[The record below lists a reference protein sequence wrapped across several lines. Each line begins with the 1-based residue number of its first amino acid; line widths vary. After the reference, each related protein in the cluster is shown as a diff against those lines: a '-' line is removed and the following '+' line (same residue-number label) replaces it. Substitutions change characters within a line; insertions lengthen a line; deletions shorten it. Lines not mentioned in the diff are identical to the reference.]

1 MSFSCYLRQ
10 ILKPSIASMMT
21 TRALITGPATLLPP
35 FYPAAR
41 RGGLNGAGGR
51 STDCKI
57 AANIERGF

>member
-1 MSFSCYLRQ
+1 MPA
-10 ILKPSIASMMT
+10 KT
-21 TRALITGPATLLPP
+21 TTLSEDIPNLYGALITGPATLLPP

-57 AANIERGF
+57 AVNIERGF